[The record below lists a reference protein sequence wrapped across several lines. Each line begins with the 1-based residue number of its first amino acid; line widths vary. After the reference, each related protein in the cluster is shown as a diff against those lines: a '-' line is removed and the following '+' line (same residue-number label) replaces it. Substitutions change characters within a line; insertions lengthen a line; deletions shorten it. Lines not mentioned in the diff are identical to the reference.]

1 MDKILI
7 IEDDPAIADLERDYL
22 EMDGFYVEHEEDGT
36 QGLSRGLH
44 GDFDLLLVDIMLPGT
59 SGFEICKKVR
69 EKRDIPILMIT
80 AKTDDIDK
88 VRGLGIGADDY
99 IVKPFSPNELVARV
113 KAHLSR
119 YKRFIQKEEDK
130 QEIWVKG
137 LHIDLR
143 TRRVKVNE
151 EEVTLT
157 AKEFDLLTFLAQ
169 LPHRVFSKE
178 ELFEKIWGLDALG
191 DNTTVTVHVRRL
203 RKKIEPHPS
212 QPVFIETV
220 WGVGYRFLD

>member
-22 EMDGFYVEHEEDGT
+22 EMDGFYVELEEDGT

-169 LPHRVFSKE
+169 HPHRVFSKE